1 MTDSNST
8 STSYSNDERRF
19 RRFGITIILVIFGGF
34 GLWAGLAPLSSAA
47 LAPGLVA
54 VESYSKTVQHLEGG
68 IVKEIAVRNGDYVK
82 AGQVLVIL
90 DDTQPK
96 AQLEILNGQYYIA
109 LAKESRL
116 LAQQNN
122 ADAVVYPQV
131 MMTHTDDLRIK
142 EAIQTQN
149 HTFNVQKL
157 AFDGEIALYRR
168 QIEQLRARVKGLHS
182 QSASKDKLVHSFQH
196 ELEDYQALLKDGYSE
211 MQGVREFERNL
222 AQTEGERSELAS
234 GIAETE
240 LQIAETELKI
250 LQLNK
255 DMQREVAKELG
266 EVQSQL
272 FELRERLQSLQDT
285 VLRTVIKAPVSGMV
299 MGLEI
304 HTLGAVVPPGGDLLD
319 IVPQGEDL
327 IVEARVSPLD
337 VDRVHVGQTAEV
349 RFSAFKSRTTP
360 KIDGSVISLSA
371 DRLIDERSPNPEP
384 YYLARVSIS
393 TAGLESLVD
402 ADLKLLPGMPAEVLI
417 QTGDRTLLQYLADP
431 LKDSLARSFIED

>member
-82 AGQVLVIL
+82 AGQVLVVL

-149 HTFNVQKL
+149 HTFNVQKQ

-211 MQGVREFERNL
+211 MQRVREFERNL

-266 EVQSQL
+266 EVQAQL

-327 IVEARVSPLD
+327 IVEARVSP
-337 VDRVHVGQTAEV
+337 
-349 RFSAFKSRTTP
+349 
-360 KIDGSVISLSA
+360 
-371 DRLIDERSPNPEP
+371 
-384 YYLARVSIS
+384 
-393 TAGLESLVD
+393 
-402 ADLKLLPGMPAEVLI
+402 
-417 QTGDRTLLQYLADP
+417 
-431 LKDSLARSFIED
+431 

>member
-1 MTDSNST
+1 MNDSNPVT
-8 STSYSNDERRF
+8 PTYSVDERRF
-19 RRFGITIILVIFGGF
+19 RSFGIIIILVIFGGF

-68 IVKEIAVRNGDYVK
+68 IVKEIAVRNGDYVE
-82 AGQVLVIL
+82 AGQTLMVL

-109 LAKESRL
+109 LAKEARL
-116 LAQQNN
+116 LAQQNGVSS
-122 ADAVVYPQV
+122 VVYPEV
-131 MMTHTDDLRIK
+131 MMAHANDVRVK

-149 HTFNVQKL
+149 HTFAVQKQ
-157 AFDGEIALYRR
+157 AFDGEISLYRR

-182 QSASKDKLVHSFQH
+182 QSVSKDKLVHSFQN
-196 ELEDYQALLKDGYSE
+196 ELEDYKALLKDGYSE
-211 MQGVREFERNL
+211 MQRVREFERNL

-255 DMQREVAKELG
+255 DLQREVAKELG
-266 EVQSQL
+266 EVQAQL

-285 VLRTVIKAPVSGMV
+285 VLRTLIKAPVPGMV

-304 HTLGAVVPPGGDLLD
+304 HTLGAVVPPGGNLMN
-319 IVPQGEDL
+319 IVPQGENL

-337 VDRVHVGQTAEV
+337 IDRVHVGQSAEV

-360 KIDGSVISLSA
+360 KIDGTLISLSA
-371 DRLIDERSPNPEP
+371 DRLVDEKTPNQEP

-393 TAGLESLVD
+393 SEGVQSLVD
-402 ADLKLLPGMPAEVLI
+402 ADLTLLPGMPAEVLI
-417 QTGDRTLLQYLADP
+417 QTGDRTMLQYLADP
-431 LKDSLARSFIED
+431 LKDSIARSFIED

>member
-1 MTDSNST
+1 MTDLKST
-8 STSYSNDERRF
+8 TSAYSVDERRF
-19 RRFGITIILVIFGGF
+19 RRFGTIIVVVIFGGL
-34 GLWAGLAPLSSAA
+34 GLWGALAPLSSAA

-82 AGQVLVIL
+82 AGQTLVIL

-109 LAKESRL
+109 LAKEARL
-116 LAQQNN
+116 LAQQNGAN
-122 ADAVVYPQV
+122 SVVYPEV
-131 MMTHTDDLRIK
+131 MMTRLDDLRIK

-149 HTFNVQKL
+149 HTFSVQKQ

-182 QSASKDKLVHSFQH
+182 QSVSKDKLVHSFQH

-211 MQGVREFERNL
+211 MQRVREFERNL

-255 DMQREVAKELG
+255 DLQREVAKELG
-266 EVQSQL
+266 EVQAQL

-337 VDRVHVGQTAEV
+337 IDRVHVGQTAEV

-360 KIDGSVISLSA
+360 KIDGALISLSA

-393 TAGLESLVD
+393 AAGLQALVD

-417 QTGDRTLLQYLADP
+417 QTGDRTMLQYLADP

>member
-1 MTDSNST
+1 
-8 STSYSNDERRF
+8 
-19 RRFGITIILVIFGGF
+19 
-34 GLWAGLAPLSSAA
+34 
-47 LAPGLVA
+47 
-54 VESYSKTVQHLEGG
+54 
-68 IVKEIAVRNGDYVK
+68 
-82 AGQVLVIL
+82 
-90 DDTQPK
+90 
-96 AQLEILNGQYYIA
+96 
-109 LAKESRL
+109 
-116 LAQQNN
+116 
-122 ADAVVYPQV
+122 
-131 MMTHTDDLRIK
+131 
-142 EAIQTQN
+142 
-149 HTFNVQKL
+149 VQKQ

-211 MQGVREFERNL
+211 MQRVREFERNL

-266 EVQSQL
+266 EVQAQL